1 MKHKKQDIEYLD
13 TLFESDLTFRM
24 LFKNSPDP
32 TWIINEQNLFVLS
45 NKAAARTLGYDS
57 VEALQATH
65 PSKLSPE
72 FQPDGKSSL
81 EKANEMMA
89 TAHREGVHRF
99 EWVHTR
105 RNGENFPVEV
115 TLSELIID
123 SRHYLYCSWNDITE
137 RKKAEDALKHSERH
151 FKHLIKSS
159 PAVIYSTRASGD
171 YGATFISENVKQL
184 LGYEPHDF
192 IDDPYFWMNHIHP
205 EDKEWVTSE
214 LSILFEQ
221 DYYKHEYRFL
231 NKMGNYIWMLDE
243 MRLYRDSNGE
253 PEEII
258 GYWIDI
264 SDRKKLEE
272 SMRLQSKIAQNIA
285 EGINLVK
292 ADDETFAYV
301 NEKYEQMF
309 GYDPGEMLGKHASIV
324 NAADTRTPEMVS
336 EMVAQSLKDNSYW
349 SGELLNIRKDGSVF
363 WTHSVVS
370 AFEHSEYGHVYLT
383 AQRDISQQKN
393 IEFKLQKLNKEL
405 ELSSHQDGLT
415 GIANRRMFD
424 LMLSKEWARGLREH
438 KPLALIMF
446 DLDFFKQYNDYYGH
460 VNGDKCLKD
469 IAQKLSREA
478 KRSMDLCARYGGEE
492 FVILLP
498 NTTKNQ
504 AVRLAEECREK
515 IIELGIPHESSTI
528 SDIVTISAG
537 VSSILPT
544 TAVSFSS
551 LIEDADTAL
560 YQAKSNG
567 RNRVESK

>member
-205 EDKEWVTSE
+205 EDKEWVTGE

-309 GYDPGEMLGKHASIV
+309 GYDPGEMLGKHVSIV